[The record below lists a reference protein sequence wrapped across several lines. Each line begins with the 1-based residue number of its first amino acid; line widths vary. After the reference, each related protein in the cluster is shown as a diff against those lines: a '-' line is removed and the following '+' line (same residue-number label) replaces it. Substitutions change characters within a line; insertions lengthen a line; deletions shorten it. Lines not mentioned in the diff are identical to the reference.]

1 MCNMPKVA
9 PILVAFFA
17 EINEYENGDIF
28 FLGPLLASKSNVL
41 TLKPLHIYNQES

>member
-28 FLGPLLASKSNVL
+28 FLGPLLASKS
-41 TLKPLHIYNQES
+41 QEVKQ